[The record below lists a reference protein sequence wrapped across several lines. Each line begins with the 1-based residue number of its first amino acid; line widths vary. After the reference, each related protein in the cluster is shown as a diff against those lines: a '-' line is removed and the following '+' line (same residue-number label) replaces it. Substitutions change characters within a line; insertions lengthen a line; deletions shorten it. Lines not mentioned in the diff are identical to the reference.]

1 MALKKGEHSAAVAQ
15 PEGCHRCSSR
25 SVDESKVHGF
35 EEEWMSLKKV
45 LLRPGSEDRFKA
57 IGITGIAGI
66 GKTTLCQL
74 LFNKEEVKDYFFP
87 RIWVCMSAHPGDDPD
102 QKIAILKRMLGSLGV
117 EEGIINKDEENENY
131 DLKEL
136 LLYALQ
142 LQLQGKRYL
151 IVLDDGWDVMD
162 AGRVKEMGKWYRELS
177 CSSTRTGDGKCD
189 ALAYRLPKGR
199 GGAVIVTSRNE
210 EIAKKMVGREGIL
223 HQLLPRP
230 DEDSC
235 LSIFKDAAE
244 AANKHLTES
253 EADDL
258 RKDIFHK
265 SAGIPLA
272 AKMMAKNLSHQEV
285 TAPILI
291 RPHENSTVG
300 RAHAP

>member
-1 MALKKGEHSAAVAQ
+1 MMAPKKVEHSAAVAQ

-87 RIWVCMSAHPGDDPD
+87 RIWVCMSAHRGDDPD

-117 EEGIINKDEENENY
+117 EEGIINKDDEDENH

-136 LLYALQ
+136 LLYALR

-151 IVLDDGWDVMD
+151 IVLDDASSNKDNWYQQLNSSPT
-162 AGRVKEMGKWYRELS
+162 RMGKWDR
-177 CSSTRTGDGKCD
+177 
-189 ALAYRLPKGR
+189 LACGLPKGC

-210 EIAKKMVGREGIL
+210 ELAKKMVGGEGEGFL
-223 HQLLPRP
+223 HRVLP
-230 DEDSC
+230 
-235 LSIFKDAAE
+235 LSDPESSWEIFIQAAE
-244 AANKHLTES
+244 KQYPDRKYSKDSELPINLEILKKEILQKCVGLPLT
-253 EADDL
+253 AT
-258 RKDIFHK
+258 
-265 SAGIPLA
+265 
-272 AKMMAKNLSHQEV
+272 MMGEYEKFLY
-285 TAPILI
+285 
-291 RPHENSTVG
+291 
-300 RAHAP
+300 